1 MPLEPLELLRQQR
14 LEKLKK
20 LESLNIS
27 PYAYSFPR
35 DHSAKEVL
43 ERFQKESDQ
52 SFSCTIAGRLMSIR
66 RMGKASFAHVA
77 DASGR
82 IQIYVSK
89 DFLENSKYE
98 AFQLLDIG
106 DIIGV
111 EGEVFRT
118 RTGEVTV
125 QVRNITVLAKT
136 LRPLPIVKEK
146 YEGEEKK
153 VFDAFVDK
161 ETRYRQRYV
170 DLAVNA
176 EVRETFIIRSKIIS
190 FIRRFLEE
198 KGYLE
203 METPILQTQ
212 YGGAFARPFV
222 THHNALDMD
231 FYLRIADELYLK
243 RLLVGGFEGV
253 FEISKDFRNEGMD
266 KDHNPEFTMLELY
279 VAYKDY
285 YYMMDLMEDMV
296 FQLCQKVKGFSTL
309 SYQGT
314 LLQFNPPWPRM
325 TFFDAL
331 KKYTG
336 EDLFNKAETELF
348 SLMKRFHIEY
358 EGHPERGKLLDTFF
372 SEMVQPH
379 LIQPT
384 FILDYPIELSPLAKK
399 HRSKPGLAER
409 FEGFVAGK
417 EICNAFSELNDPM
430 DQRKRFVEQ
439 AKLRAS
445 GDEEAMV
452 IDEDFIRALEYGMPP
467 AAGLGV
473 GIDRLVMILT
483 DSPSIRDVILF
494 PHMRPEQSL
503 EKEKDLP

>member
-1 MPLEPLELLRQQR
+1 MPLEPIELLRQQR

-20 LESLNIS
+20 LESLNIP

-43 ERFQKESDQ
+43 ERFQKASDQ

-66 RMGKASFAHVA
+66 RMGKASFAHIA

-98 AFQLLDIG
+98 AFRLLDIG

-176 EVRETFIIRSKIIS
+176 EIRETFIIRSKIIS

-309 SYQGT
+309 SYQGS

-336 EDLFNKAETELF
+336 EDLFNKTETELF

-409 FEGFVAGK
+409 FEGFVVGK

-439 AKLRAS
+439 AKLRSS

-494 PHMRPEQSL
+494 PHMRPEQSF

>member
-1 MPLEPLELLRQQR
+1 LEPLELLRQQR
-14 LEKLKK
+14 VEKLKK

-27 PYAYSFPR
+27 SYAYSFPR
-35 DHSAKEVL
+35 THTAKEVID
-43 ERFQKESDQ
+43 RFQSESEK
-52 SFSCTIAGRLMSIR
+52 SFSCSIAGRLMSIR

-82 IQIYVSK
+82 IQIYVNK
-89 DFLENSKYE
+89 DQLGDSKYE
-98 AFQLLDIG
+98 VFHLLDIG
-106 DIIGV
+106 DFIGV

-118 RTGEVTV
+118 RTGEITV
-125 QVRNITVLAKT
+125 LVKDFMVLAKT

-153 VFDAFVDK
+153 VFDAFADK

-176 EVRETFIIRSKIIS
+176 EVRETFVLRSRIIS

-203 METPILQTQ
+203 METPVLQPQ

-222 THHNALDMD
+222 THHHALDMD
-231 FYLRIADELYLK
+231 LYLRIADELYLK

-266 KDHNPEFTMLELY
+266 RDHNPEFTMLELY
-279 VAYKDY
+279 VAYRDY
-285 YYMMDLMEDMV
+285 IFMMDLMEEML
-296 FQLCQKVKGFSTL
+296 FHLCQNIKGSSTVN
-309 SYQGT
+309 YQGT
-314 LLQFNPPWPRM
+314 SLQFNPPWPRI

-336 EDLFNKAETELF
+336 EDLFDKTEAELL
-348 SLMKRFHIEY
+348 SIIKQLNIEY
-358 EGHPERGKLLDTFF
+358 DGPPERGKLLDTLF
-372 SEMVQPH
+372 SETVQPH
-379 LIQPT
+379 LVQPT

-399 HRSKPGLAER
+399 HRSKMGLVER

-417 EICNAFSELNDPM
+417 EICNAFSELNDPI
-430 DQRKRFVEQ
+430 DQRKRFEEQ

-483 DSPSIRDVILF
+483 DAPSIRDVILF
-494 PHMRPEQSL
+494 PHMRPEKGV
-503 EKEKDLP
+503 EKGKDST